1 MRDNGMIHANVIGN
15 LGSAAETKTIPSGKL
30 VTNFSVATK
39 GRGKETDTTWVRCAM
54 WGERGKK
61 VSEFLTKGAKVA
73 AIGTLTARIHEGK
86 TYLELD
92 VQELELLGSKPS
104 SGSSNDEEIPF

>member
-1 MRDNGMIHANVIGN
+1 MIHATVIGN
-15 LGSAAETKTIPSGKL
+15 LGNAAETKAIPSGKI

-61 VSEFLTKGAKVA
+61 VAEYLTKGQKVA
-73 AIGTLTARIHEGK
+73 AVGTLTARVHEGK
-86 TYLELD
+86 TYIELD
-92 VQELELLGSKPS
+92 VQELELLGGKPNESKPS
-104 SGSSNDEEIPF
+104 GDDGIPF